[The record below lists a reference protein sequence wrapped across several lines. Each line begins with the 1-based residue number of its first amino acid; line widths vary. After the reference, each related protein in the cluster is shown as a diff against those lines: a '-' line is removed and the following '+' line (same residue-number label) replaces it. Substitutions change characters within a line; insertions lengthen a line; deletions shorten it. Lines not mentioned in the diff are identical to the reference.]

1 MRRGE
6 SMSLNFTEIM
16 MPVKRHSVMKEEDY
30 YVWGATQVR
39 HTDEKY
45 YLIYSRWPKSAG
57 FEGWVSCCELGW
69 AVSDSPLGPW
79 EKGGIALAGSEN
91 TTERD
96 ESKKHLWD
104 AHCIHNPTMIPYEG
118 KYYLYY
124 MANYGNGEYWNHRN
138 NQRIGVAVADHP
150 AGPWKRSEAP
160 VIDVTPGSHDHLMTS
175 NPTVAVRPDGGILM
189 VYKAVGDNNGLRPQG
204 GPVVCGVAQA
214 AHPLGPFK
222 KHPIPVMINPEH
234 DWSVEDPYIWYQE
247 DRYYALVKDFQGYF
261 AHHKHSVALFESL
274 DGIDWNPAEHANAF
288 DRRITWEEG
297 EEEELYR
304 MERPQIL
311 LDERGRS
318 QVLLCAVTRNEDD
331 LDTWNVQ
338 IPLKKE

>member
-1 MRRGE
+1 
-6 SMSLNFTEIM
+6 MSLNFTELM
-16 MPVKRHSVMKEEDY
+16 LPAKGHSIMKEEDHC
-30 YVWGATQVR
+30 VWGGTQVR
-39 HTDEKY
+39 HSDGKY

-57 FEGWVSCCELGW
+57 FGGWVICCELGW

-79 EKGGIALAGSEN
+79 TRGGTALAG
-91 TTERD
+91 TGVAGDWDRD
-96 ESKKHLWD
+96 
-104 AHCIHNPTMIPYEG
+104 CVHNPTMIPYEG
-118 KYYLYY
+118 RYYLYY
-124 MANYGNGEYWNHRN
+124 MANHGNGEYWNHRN

-175 NPTVAVRPDGGILM
+175 NPTAAIRPDGGILM

-204 GPVVCGVAQA
+204 GPVVCGVATA

-222 KHPIPVMINPEH
+222 KYPDPIMINPEH

-261 AHHKHSVALFESL
+261 AGQKGSVALFDSF
-274 DGIDWNPAEHANAF
+274 DGIDWQPSEHANGF
-288 DRRITWEEG
+288 DRRVVWEEG
-297 EEEELYR
+297 KTEDFFR

-311 LDERGRS
+311 LDDKGRPE
-318 QVLLCAVTRNEDD
+318 VLLCAVTQDEDG
-331 LDTWNVQ
+331 LDTYNLQ
-338 IPLKKE
+338 IPLKRS